1 MFRSYCFTMMSRF
14 LFSPNAYRMFI
25 QKALTSW
32 GNPRSKCM
40 MVEIRM
46 IVSGDRVFLLRRRRE
61 SMQNRAMYEG
71 LLSRLPKKMANPR
84 KKSVGL
90 D

>member
-1 MFRSYCFTMMSRF
+1 M
-14 LFSPNAYRMFI
+14 I
-25 QKALTSW
+25 
-32 GNPRSKCM
+32 
-40 MVEIRM
+40 VEMRI

-71 LLSRLPKKMANPR
+71 LFSKLPKKIANPR